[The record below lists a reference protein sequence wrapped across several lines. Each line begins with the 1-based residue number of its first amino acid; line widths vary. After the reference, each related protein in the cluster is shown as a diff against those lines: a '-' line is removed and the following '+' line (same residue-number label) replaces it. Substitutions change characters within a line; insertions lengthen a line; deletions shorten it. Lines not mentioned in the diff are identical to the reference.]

1 MESFCTESVWNAAR
15 AYSSA
20 FFSFFNRAYA
30 RDRMICA
37 LICKTKCHKPDGFVV
52 DPTTKLYSK
61 YAYDPYVRDDCWMT
75 DDDGDGTWELYVF
88 DENGYLCADVDI
100 NGMGYT
106 TWGLHN
112 VYGRLSTQYYKGVWD
127 DVGPIQVVNHDNAW
141 YCENGT
147 LPSFASNAAWSFTG
161 DYARD
166 AGEIYAGLKLQ
177 ISRMSSGSYRNVET
191 ITIK

>member
-1 MESFCTESVWNAAR
+1 M
-15 AYSSA
+15 
-20 FFSFFNRAYA
+20 
-30 RDRMICA
+30 
-37 LICKTKCHKPDGFVV
+37 

-88 DENGYLCADVDI
+88 DENGYLCTDVDI

-106 TWGLHN
+106 TWGLHDA
-112 VYGRLSTQYYKGVWD
+112 YGRLSTQYYKGVWD

-147 LPSFASNAAWSFTG
+147 LPHQMQPGASLVIMPVMLGRFMLVLNFRLVVCRLEVTAT
-161 DYARD
+161 
-166 AGEIYAGLKLQ
+166 
-177 ISRMSSGSYRNVET
+177 
-191 ITIK
+191 